1 MTKRG
6 LCPVIDIFTLRF
18 QICILYSLLHII
30 CIMLNITDALNVIF
44 VCGVPTISECQ
55 VQVNACVMS
64 DDAGVVRSICTE
76 DKTIY
81 ILTPVEPSVLERVNC
96 IQCGAVGLPKCL
108 RITQEVHSNCD
119 VVSEVYC
126 HLIILSIAPVKS
138 RMVYL
143 SGASLVELT
152 QVVLEK
158 RSLNGCSSSDSSE

>member
-44 VCGVPTISECQ
+44 VCGVPTMRECQ

-81 ILTPVEPSVLERVNC
+81 ILTPVEPSVLEKVNC

-108 RITQEVHSNCD
+108 RITQEVHINCD
-119 VVSEVYC
+119 VVSGVHCYP
-126 HLIILSIAPVKS
+126 IIS
-138 RMVYL
+138 
-143 SGASLVELT
+143 
-152 QVVLEK
+152 
-158 RSLNGCSSSDSSE
+158 CSSKI